1 MFGLGLGEIILI
13 FLIIFLICPKDIPKA
28 LRKLGEIFATIEK
41 LKENVFDINKDIQDI
56 ITDDDKTGFDIE
68 KNVLNKKKKK

>member
-1 MFGLGLGEIILI
+1 MSPFFSGYI
-13 FLIIFLICPKDIPKA
+13 FFLICPKDIPKA